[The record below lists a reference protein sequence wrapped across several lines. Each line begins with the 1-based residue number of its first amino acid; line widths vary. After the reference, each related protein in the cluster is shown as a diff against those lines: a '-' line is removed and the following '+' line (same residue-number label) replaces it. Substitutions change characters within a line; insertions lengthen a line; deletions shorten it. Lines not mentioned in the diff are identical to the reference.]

1 MGIFSTFS
9 GWYRLLTVA
18 SVLWIIFVAAQSVE
32 FITSQRFLMCGI
44 FPVTTLWGILWIIQG
59 FKKK

>member
-1 MGIFSTFS
+1 MGIFSSFS
-9 GWYRLLTVA
+9 GWYRLLAVA
-18 SVLWIIFVAAQSVE
+18 SVLWIIFAAAQSI
-32 FITSQRFLMCGI
+32 FINSHEFLMFGI